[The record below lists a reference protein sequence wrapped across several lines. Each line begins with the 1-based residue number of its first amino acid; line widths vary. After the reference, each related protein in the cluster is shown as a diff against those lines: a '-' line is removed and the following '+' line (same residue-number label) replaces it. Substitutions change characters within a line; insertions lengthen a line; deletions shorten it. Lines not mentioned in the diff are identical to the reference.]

1 MEWTVCIIHPNF
13 TCWLALILWDS
24 SISTLCGKLCSWNM
38 QNIPVQRVGTP
49 LPSFSIVPDPCYIPH
64 RIRSLGFSTTSAAL
78 FLCNGSNTMYTKMS
92 LLKIGSNLSAHQWRR
107 CCLYIFT
114 YLYIHIYIM
123 KYCSAIK
130 NEILALV
137 IILMGLIL
145 SDFIYMWNLKKQSKW
160 TENRLVVARGERV
173 EQ

>member
-1 MEWTVCIIHPNF
+1 MSPMCSWNGQFPLYIPISHAGWHSFSETVAFPCSV
-13 TCWLALILWDS
+13 AS
-24 SISTLCGKLCSWNM
+24 SASWNM
-38 QNIPVQRVGTP
+38 QNIPVQRVGTS

-92 LLKIGSNLSAHQWRR
+92 LLKIGSNLTAHQRRR

-130 NEILALV
+130 NEILPLV
-137 IILMGLIL
+137 IILMGL
-145 SDFIYMWNLKKQSKW
+145 
-160 TENRLVVARGERV
+160 
-173 EQ
+173 